1 MIEPNLLFSSKF
13 DADVQI
19 EAQYGESGAWVQKIS
34 GLDSVSNYSW
44 ENDFP
49 GNSIL
54 NYFSYNVNI
63 DKVLDG
69 YVTTTI
75 ETVVDAEGNEILA
88 LHQVLKRD
96 DTDNPSMSRSQFN
109 VFPTDDETMG
119 NLKHIYIKYD
129 IKLQE
134 NLNDVLSQRVLMEWN
149 NTDYRWGL
157 YIVKDVIGTPIW
169 QLQAETLSGEEPVV
183 DWIEVNNNVTVPIGE
198 FFKLEVFWKHS
209 SDVDGRVWVAVNGQ
223 DVFYHRGRNKIDH
236 KIGVWNPFKMLGS
249 LELGIQEQ
257 WITNVEVWDDI
268 PLSKTEEDSNLLL
281 YAVLAGLGVLVWT
294 GRDEETEE
302 EKRKRKAAE
311 AKRRAAKAR
320 R

>member
-1 MIEPNLLFSSKF
+1 MIEPNLLFSSNF
-13 DADVQI
+13 GENVVVDVPYSENGVWLQKV
-19 EAQYGESGAWVQKIS
+19 SGV
-34 GLDSVSNYSW
+34 DSTSNYSW
-44 ENDFP
+44 ESDFP

-54 NYFSYNVNI
+54 NYFSYNVNS
-63 DKVLDG
+63 DKVLDE
-69 YVTTTI
+69 YVATTI
-75 ETVVDAEGNEILA
+75 ETVLDNDVNEVLA
-88 LHQVLKRD
+88 LHQVVKKD
-96 DTDNPSMSRSQFN
+96 DVDNANITRNQFN

-119 NLKHIYIKYD
+119 NLKHIYMKYD

-157 YIVKDVIGTPIW
+157 YIVKDVIGTPVW
-169 QLQAETLSGEEPVV
+169 QLQAELLGEEEPVV

-209 SDVDGRVWVAVNGQ
+209 SDVDGRVWVAINGQ

-249 LELGIQEQ
+249 LELGLQEQ
-257 WITNVEVWDDI
+257 WITNVEIWDDI
-268 PLSKTEEDSNLLL
+268 PLSETKEDSNLLL
-281 YAVLAGLGVLVWT
+281 YGVIAGLGLLIWT

-302 EKRKRKAAE
+302 ERRKRKAAE
-311 AKRRAAKAR
+311 ARRRK
-320 R
+320 